1 MGSGWIYALNNAG
14 NPGLLKIGMTE
25 NSPVDRVN
33 NLNGTGVVYP
43 FAIVHMERVS
53 NARAAERFLHDFFN
67 KQRENPKREFF
78 RVTAEHAI
86 LAMKEA
92 VKRYPVVNGPSN
104 KNDALAQASLGIRFL
119 DGRGVPQS
127 DTEAARLLEL
137 ASNKGVVS
145 AHIILANLY
154 SKGIGVEKSDFK
166 AAQLLERA
174 AFAGDSKAQ
183 YLLGLVYEL
192 GKGRP
197 QSYKIA
203 RNLYKTSGDQGN
215 FNGRCAYGR
224 FLLEGLGGLKDE
236 FDAYLIFKLCAEDGH
251 AESQALLD
259 SMLSRGYRPK
269 W

>member
-137 ASNKGVVS
+137 A
-145 AHIILANLY
+145 
-154 SKGIGVEKSDFK
+154 
-166 AAQLLERA
+166 